1 MYTKKNK
8 TNKTNKTNKRVKK
21 NKTNKRVK
29 KNKIQRNNKMKQ
41 KGGVEQPTKYY
52 ESSEQAD
59 LGVENEAEAL
69 AIKKR
74 RERQKQKDQETL
86 KENLKL
92 CEQKRKEDL
101 QKITNWLE
109 KNFSEL
115 GIK

>member
-1 MYTKKNK
+1 MYTKKYK
-8 TNKTNKTNKRVKK
+8 TNKKYKK
-21 NKTNKRVK
+21 AKKSQ

-41 KGGVEQPTKYY
+41 KGGVAQPTNYY

-69 AIKKR
+69 EIEKR
-74 RERQKQKDQETL
+74 RERQKQKYQETL

-101 QKITNWLE
+101 QKITDWLE